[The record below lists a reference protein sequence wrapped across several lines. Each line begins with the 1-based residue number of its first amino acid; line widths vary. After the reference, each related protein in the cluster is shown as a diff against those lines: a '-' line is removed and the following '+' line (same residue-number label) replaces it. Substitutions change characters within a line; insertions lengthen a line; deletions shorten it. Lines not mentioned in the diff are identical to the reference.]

1 MAVFEG
7 TATASEGKIFF
18 NWKDNSG
25 TGNAEDTDIAMV
37 LAYNK
42 DKGMAVYDTEA
53 DFRQDGTA
61 ELMIPDEWQDDE
73 LIAYL
78 SFRSADGSSV
88 ANSVR
93 MVTEEYKALPSL
105 SKKYKE

>member
-1 MAVFEG
+1 
-7 TATASEGKIFF
+7 
-18 NWKDNSG
+18 
-25 TGNAEDTDIAMV
+25 MV

-53 DFRQDGTA
+53 GFRQDEAA

>member
-1 MAVFEG
+1 
-7 TATASEGKIFF
+7 
-18 NWKDNSG
+18 
-25 TGNAEDTDIAMV
+25 
-37 LAYNK
+37 
-42 DKGMAVYDTEA
+42 MAVYDTEA
-53 DFRQDGTA
+53 GFRQDETA

-93 MVTEEYKALPSL
+93 MTIL
-105 SKKYKE
+105 S

>member
-1 MAVFEG
+1 
-7 TATASEGKIFF
+7 
-18 NWKDNSG
+18 
-25 TGNAEDTDIAMV
+25 
-37 LAYNK
+37 
-42 DKGMAVYDTEA
+42 MAVYDTEA

-61 ELMIPDEWQDDE
+61 ELMIPYEWQDDE

>member
-1 MAVFEG
+1 
-7 TATASEGKIFF
+7 
-18 NWKDNSG
+18 
-25 TGNAEDTDIAMV
+25 MV

-53 DFRQDGTA
+53 GFRQDETA

>member
-1 MAVFEG
+1 
-7 TATASEGKIFF
+7 
-18 NWKDNSG
+18 
-25 TGNAEDTDIAMV
+25 
-37 LAYNK
+37 
-42 DKGMAVYDTEA
+42 MAVYDTEA
-53 DFRQDGTA
+53 GFRQDEAA

-93 MVTEEYKALPSL
+93 MTIL
-105 SKKYKE
+105 S

>member
-1 MAVFEG
+1 
-7 TATASEGKIFF
+7 
-18 NWKDNSG
+18 
-25 TGNAEDTDIAMV
+25 
-37 LAYNK
+37 
-42 DKGMAVYDTEA
+42 MAVYDTEA

-61 ELMIPDEWQDDE
+61 EIMIPDECQDDE

>member
-1 MAVFEG
+1 
-7 TATASEGKIFF
+7 
-18 NWKDNSG
+18 
-25 TGNAEDTDIAMV
+25 
-37 LAYNK
+37 
-42 DKGMAVYDTEA
+42 MAVYDTEA
-53 DFRQDGTA
+53 GSRQDEAA

-93 MVTEEYKALPSL
+93 MTIL
-105 SKKYKE
+105 S

>member
-1 MAVFEG
+1 
-7 TATASEGKIFF
+7 
-18 NWKDNSG
+18 
-25 TGNAEDTDIAMV
+25 
-37 LAYNK
+37 
-42 DKGMAVYDTEA
+42 MAVYDTEA

-61 ELMIPDEWQDDE
+61 ELMIPGEWQDDE

>member
-1 MAVFEG
+1 
-7 TATASEGKIFF
+7 
-18 NWKDNSG
+18 
-25 TGNAEDTDIAMV
+25 
-37 LAYNK
+37 
-42 DKGMAVYDTEA
+42 MAVYDTEA
-53 DFRQDGTA
+53 DFRQDGPA
-61 ELMIPDEWQDDE
+61 ELMMPDEWQDDE

>member
-1 MAVFEG
+1 
-7 TATASEGKIFF
+7 
-18 NWKDNSG
+18 
-25 TGNAEDTDIAMV
+25 
-37 LAYNK
+37 
-42 DKGMAVYDTEA
+42 MAVYDTEA

-93 MVTEEYKALPSL
+93 MVKEEYKALPSL
-105 SKKYKE
+105 SKKYKEWPNGSNPL

>member
-1 MAVFEG
+1 
-7 TATASEGKIFF
+7 
-18 NWKDNSG
+18 
-25 TGNAEDTDIAMV
+25 
-37 LAYNK
+37 
-42 DKGMAVYDTEA
+42 MAVYDTEA

-61 ELMIPDEWQDDE
+61 ELMIHDEWQEHE

>member
-1 MAVFEG
+1 
-7 TATASEGKIFF
+7 
-18 NWKDNSG
+18 
-25 TGNAEDTDIAMV
+25 
-37 LAYNK
+37 
-42 DKGMAVYDTEA
+42 MAVYDTEA

-93 MVTEEYKALPSL
+93 MTIL
-105 SKKYKE
+105 S

>member
-1 MAVFEG
+1 
-7 TATASEGKIFF
+7 
-18 NWKDNSG
+18 
-25 TGNAEDTDIAMV
+25 MV

-53 DFRQDGTA
+53 GSRQDEAA

-93 MVTEEYKALPSL
+93 MATEEYKALPSL

>member
-1 MAVFEG
+1 
-7 TATASEGKIFF
+7 
-18 NWKDNSG
+18 
-25 TGNAEDTDIAMV
+25 
-37 LAYNK
+37 
-42 DKGMAVYDTEA
+42 
-53 DFRQDGTA
+53 
-61 ELMIPDEWQDDE
+61 MIPDEWQDDE

-93 MVTEEYKALPSL
+93 MATEEYKALPSL

>member
-1 MAVFEG
+1 
-7 TATASEGKIFF
+7 
-18 NWKDNSG
+18 
-25 TGNAEDTDIAMV
+25 
-37 LAYNK
+37 
-42 DKGMAVYDTEA
+42 MAVYDTEA
-53 DFRQDGTA
+53 GFRQDEAA